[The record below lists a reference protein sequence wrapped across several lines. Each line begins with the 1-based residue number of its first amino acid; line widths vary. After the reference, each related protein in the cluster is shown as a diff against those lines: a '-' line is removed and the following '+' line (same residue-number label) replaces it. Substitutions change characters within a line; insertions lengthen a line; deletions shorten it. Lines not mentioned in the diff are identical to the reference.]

1 MPEDQVLKF
10 LIILMGF
17 LIIDICI
24 CEYTKINN
32 VMANKNLKL
41 TSVKIID
48 HLFED
53 FKISSIRHKFNLQK
67 LANRALHLYLTD
79 EDFRKQIHN
88 HTDLTISGSL

>member
-1 MPEDQVLKF
+1 MLKEQGSGIF
-10 LIILMGF
+10 
-17 LIIDICI
+17 DICI
-24 CEYTKINN
+24 FEYTTLN

-41 TSVKIID
+41 TSVKIVD

-53 FKISSIRHKFNLQK
+53 FKISSIRYKFNLQK
-67 LANRALHLYLTD
+67 LANRAVHLYLTD

>member
-1 MPEDQVLKF
+1 
-10 LIILMGF
+10 
-17 LIIDICI
+17 
-24 CEYTKINN
+24 
-32 VMANKNLKL
+32 MANNNLKL

-53 FKISSIRHKFNLQK
+53 FKISSIKNKFNLQK

-79 EDFRKQIHN
+79 EDFRKKLHN